1 MDIYK
6 RYYTVEQVKKITGLV
21 QPESINNK
29 LLHPAYLGNGYFDKE
44 KLDFI
49 LDYAKEKDW
58 FVKQIELFVE
68 YLNKI
73 EEVSY
78 SEIARRVKIS
88 FGVISSL
95 RFGYK
100 TAIKILVKFR
110 KYTYGFD
117 KYYNAK

>member
-29 LLHPAYLGNGYFDKE
+29 LLHPAYVGRGYFDKE

-78 SEIARRVKIS
+78 RKIARKIN
-88 FGVISSL
+88 ISINTIRNL
-95 RFGYK
+95 QFGYEA
-100 TAIKILVKFR
+100 AIKILVKFR
-110 KYTYGFD
+110 NYTYGFD
-117 KYYNAK
+117 EYYNNI

>member
-6 RYYTVEQVKKITGLV
+6 RYYTVEQVKTITGLV

-29 LLHPAYLGNGYFDKE
+29 LLHTAYVGRGYFDKE

-49 LDYAKEKDW
+49 LDYAKGKDW

-73 EEVSY
+73 EKVSY
-78 SEIARRVKIS
+78 NEIARKVRTS
-88 FGVISSL
+88 FSVISNL
-95 RFGYK
+95 QFGYK

-110 KYTYGFD
+110 NYTYGFD
-117 KYYNAK
+117 KY

>member
-1 MDIYK
+1 MDTYR

-73 EEVSY
+73 ELISY
-78 SEIARRVKIS
+78 SDIARKINMS
-88 FGVISSL
+88 INVINSL
-95 RFGYK
+95 RFGYE

-110 KYTYGFD
+110 NYTYAFD
-117 KYYNAK
+117 EYYNNI

>member
-1 MDIYK
+1 M
-6 RYYTVEQVKKITGLV
+6 RYYTVEQVKTITGLV

-29 LLHPAYLGNGYFDKE
+29 LLHPAYLGNGFFDKE

-49 LDYAKEKDW
+49 LDYEKEKDW

-73 EEVSY
+73 ELISY
-78 SEIARRVKIS
+78 SDMARKINMS
-88 FGVISSL
+88 INVINSL
-95 RFGYK
+95 HFGYK

-110 KYTYGFD
+110 KYTYAFD
-117 KYYNAK
+117 KYYGSNE

>member
-1 MDIYK
+1 M
-6 RYYTVEQVKKITGLV
+6 RYYTVEQVKTITGLV

-29 LLHPAYLGNGYFDKE
+29 LLHPAYLGNGFFDKE

-73 EEVSY
+73 ELISY
-78 SEIARRVKIS
+78 SDIARKINMS
-88 FGVISSL
+88 INIINSL
-95 RFGYK
+95 HFGYE

-110 KYTYGFD
+110 NYTYAFD
-117 KYYNAK
+117 KYYNNI

>member
-6 RYYTVEQVKKITGLV
+6 RYYTVEQVKTITGLV

-29 LLHPAYLGNGYFDKE
+29 LLHPAYLGRGYFDKE

-49 LDYAKEKDW
+49 LDYEKEKDW
-58 FVKQIELFVE
+58 FTKQIELFVE

-73 EEVSY
+73 KEVSY
-78 SEIARRVKIS
+78 SEIARRVGTS
-88 FGVISSL
+88 FNVISNL
-95 RFGYK
+95 RFGYRV
-100 TAIKILVKFR
+100 AIKILVKFR

-117 KYYNAK
+117 EYYG

>member
-1 MDIYK
+1 M

-21 QPESINNK
+21 QPESLNNK

-49 LDYAKEKDW
+49 LDYEREKKW
-58 FVKQIELFVE
+58 FAEQIKLFVE

-88 FGVISSL
+88 FGVISNL
-95 RFGYK
+95 QFGYK

-110 KYTYGFD
+110 NYTYGFD
-117 KYYNAK
+117 EYYRG